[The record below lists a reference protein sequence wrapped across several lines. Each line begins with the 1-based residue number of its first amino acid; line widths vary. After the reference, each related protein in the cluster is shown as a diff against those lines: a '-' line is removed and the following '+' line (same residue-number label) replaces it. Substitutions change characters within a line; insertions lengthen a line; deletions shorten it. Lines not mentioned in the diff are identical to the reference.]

1 MIVAAWF
8 TLVGLVIL
16 AGFTMLGVTFVHW
29 YKEGKRKAK
38 ETTDATV

>member
-16 AGFTMLGVTFVHW
+16 AGFAMLTATFVHW
-29 YKEGKRKAK
+29 YRQSKAAAK
-38 ETTDATV
+38 SQKPDT